1 MSDKG
6 KRIFA
11 SSGISSS
18 LDTVLATT
26 LGQNYSKNYSSYKKS
41 NSNLIS
47 EKSLSNHSSK
57 SSSGSS
63 LTLTNNNNSNGS
75 ANPAPGPQF
84 PHHQFYSSQ
93 ISTSNNWNSAFNI
106 RSNSLCSQ
114 KVSPSSVLEDVPA
127 RLIVL
132 LRRVLNLLTLI
143 VCASE
148 KHILALLRRG
158 FISRTTNQ
166 LRWVQTQT
174 QSNQWPSDERDSAT
188 REELASRQSKCAFYR
203 P

>member
-6 KRIFA
+6 SKRIFA

-26 LGQNYSKNYSSYKKS
+26 LGQNYSNRLSSYKKS

-63 LTLTNNNNSNGS
+63 LTLTNNNNVNGS
-75 ANPAPGPQF
+75 ANPAANQQF

-93 ISTSNNWNSAFNI
+93 ISTSNNWNSAINI

-114 KVSPSSVLEDVPA
+114 KVSPSCVLDEKDVPA
-127 RLIVL
+127 RHRSPPAAPSSQSIDFNC
-132 LRRVLNLLTLI
+132 LRKWKTHSR
-143 VCASE
+143 E
-148 KHILALLRRG
+148 MLRRG
-158 FISRTTNQ
+158 FNRRTTTN
-166 LRWVQTQT
+166 
-174 QSNQWPSDERDSAT
+174 
-188 REELASRQSKCAFYR
+188 
-203 P
+203 

>member
-1 MSDKG
+1 MSEKG
-6 KRIFA
+6 SKRIFA

-26 LGQNYSKNYSSYKKS
+26 LGQNYSNRLSSYKKS

-63 LTLTNNNNSNGS
+63 LTLTNNNNTNGS
-75 ANPAPGPQF
+75 ANPAAGQQF

-93 ISTSNNWNSAFNI
+93 ISTSNNWNSAVNI

-114 KVSPSSVLEDVPA
+114 KVSPSLVLDKKDVPA
-127 RLIVL
+127 RIVL
-132 LRRVLNLLTLI
+132 LRRLRALNLLTLI

-148 KHILALLRRG
+148 KHILARCYDAVS
-158 FISRTTNQ
+158 FAEQQQI
-166 LRWVQTQT
+166 
-174 QSNQWPSDERDSAT
+174 D
-188 REELASRQSKCAFYR
+188 
-203 P
+203 